1 MTKKKK
7 KNKKIEKDENE
18 GKEVPYPVVPSKK
31 EKDHHLARFLG
42 IFRKLEITMPFR
54 EALHQMPLYSKF
66 LKDMLTRK
74 HKYIHQENIV
84 VEGNCSVVIQKILPP
99 KHKDPGS
106 VTISSSIGEVIVGK
120 ALIDL
125 GANISLMPLC
135 MCRRLG
141 ELEIMPTKMTLNLV
155 DRSITRPY
163 GVIEDV
169 LVRVKHFIFLADF
182 VVIDIY
188 EDNDILVILGHSC

>member
-1 MTKKKK
+1 MQKKK
-7 KNKKIEKDENE
+7 KNKVAKKGRSEKAVDE
-18 GKEVPYPVVPSKK
+18 GVEVPYLVVPSKK
-31 EKDHHLARFLG
+31 EKDRHLARFLD
-42 IFRKLEITMPFR
+42 IFKKLEITMPFR
-54 EALHQMPLYSKF
+54 EALQQMSLYSKF

-74 HKYIHQENIV
+74 HKYIHQEKIV

-106 VTISSSIGEVIVGK
+106 VTIPCSIGAVSVGK

-125 GANISLMPLC
+125 GASINLMSLS
-135 MCRRLG
+135 MCRRMG
-141 ELEIMPTKMTLNLV
+141 ELEIMPTRMTLQLA

-169 LVRVKHFIFLADF
+169 
-182 VVIDIY
+182 
-188 EDNDILVILGHSC
+188 